1 MNDSL
6 QQEEKMTHS
15 ATHKLTIPAPL
26 RGSETGTFTH
36 YSIAVRLPDIGR
48 RILEENKFR
57 SHIVAE
63 LEDLIEGIPDTPI
76 RPLTDLYAP
85 DAADWREYCLPYLEQ
100 NWLQAPWF
108 FVETYFY
115 RRVMEAT
122 QYFDEGAATEGAD
135 PFAYQKQQGLTTTV
149 STTRNLCGAVKR
161 WLAQPDAQEAA
172 LAYFLH
178 ADLWGNQ
185 ADLSLWPAE
194 KGEQPNSADAH
205 DEFLLVD
212 DTTAVIPHLLS
223 SSSPTRI
230 DLIAD
235 NAGFELVADLC
246 LIDYLLRSETAV
258 TVHLHLKSHPTF
270 VSDALI
276 KDVEATIAFLVADEN
291 EDVRVVGESLR
302 GMVENGRLRLQTHL
316 FWTSPLPMW
325 EIPAELQSQLA
336 ESSLVISK
344 GDANYRRLLGDR
356 HWPFTTPFVDAVSY
370 FPAPLLALR
379 TLKSEIIVNLAE
391 GQADALTTQDPNW
404 LTNGKWGVIQYK
416 ANDKA

>member
-1 MNDSL
+1 
-6 QQEEKMTHS
+6 MTTS
-15 ATHKLTIPAPL
+15 SKPNLTIPPPL

-48 RILEENKFR
+48 RILAENKFR
-57 SHIVAE
+57 SHIAAE

-85 DAADWREYCLPYLEQ
+85 DARDWREYCVPYLEQ

-115 RRVMEAT
+115 RRVLEAT
-122 QYFDEGAATEGAD
+122 QYFEEGAATKEVD
-135 PFAYQKQQGLTTTV
+135 PYAYQKQQGLITK
-149 STTRNLCGAVKR
+149 RAAIRQLCAGVNR
-161 WLAQPDAQEAA
+161 WLAKPGEREQA
-172 LAYFLH
+172 LTYLLH

-194 KGEQPNSADAH
+194 TDEQPDSAYAH

-212 DTTAVIPHLLS
+212 DTTAVIPHLRSL
-223 SSSPTRI
+223 PQPACI

-235 NAGFELVADLC
+235 NAGFELAADLC
-246 LIDYLLRSETAV
+246 LVDYLLRSETAV
-258 TVHLHLKSHPTF
+258 TVRLHLKAHPTF

-276 KDVEATIAFLVADEN
+276 KDAEATIAFLAGDDHAET
-291 EDVRVVGESLR
+291 RIVGESLKEMM
-302 GMVENGRLRLQTHL
+302 GNGRLQLYTHF

-325 EIPAELQSQLA
+325 DMPADLQSQLA
-336 ESSLVISK
+336 ESALIISK

-356 HWPFTTPFVDAVSY
+356 HWPFTTPFADIVAYS
-370 FPAPLLALR
+370 PAPLLALR
-379 TLKSEIIVNLAE
+379 TLKSEIVVNLAE
-391 GQADALTTQDPNW
+391 GQAIALNAQDPDW
-404 LTNGKWGVIQYK
+404 LTNGKWGVIQF
-416 ANDKA
+416 AP

>member
-1 MNDSL
+1 
-6 QQEEKMTHS
+6 MTHF
-15 ATHKLTIPAPL
+15 ATPKLTIPAPL

-36 YSIAVRLPDIGR
+36 YSIAVRLPEIGR
-48 RILEENKFR
+48 RILAENKFR

-63 LEDLIEGIPDTPI
+63 LADLIEGIPDTPI

-115 RRVMEAT
+115 RRVLEAT
-122 QYFDEGAATEGAD
+122 QYFEEGTATQGVD
-135 PFAYQKQQGLTTTV
+135 PFSYQKQQGLVTTA
-149 STTRNLCGAVKR
+149 SAIHHLCASVNR
-161 WLAQPDAQEAA
+161 WLANPEAREAA
-172 LAYFLH
+172 LTHLLH

-212 DTTAVIPHLLS
+212 DTTAVTHLLLS
-223 SSSPTRI
+223 NPTRI
-230 DLIAD
+230 DMIAD

-246 LIDYLLRSETAV
+246 LIEYLLRSETAV
-258 TVHLHLKSHPTF
+258 TIHLHLKAHPTF

-276 KDVEATIAFLVADEN
+276 KDVDATIAFLAADED
-291 EDVRVVGESLR
+291 ETTRAVGESLR
-302 GMVENGRLRLQTHL
+302 GMVENGRLHLHTHL

-325 EIPAELQSQLA
+325 EMPADLKSELAASN
-336 ESSLVISK
+336 LVISK

-356 HWPFTTPFVDAVSY
+356 HWPLTTPFADVVTY

-379 TLKSEIIVNLAE
+379 TLKSEIVVNLAE
-391 GQADALTTQDPNW
+391 GQADALTTQDPDW
-404 LTNGKWGVIQYK
+404 LINGKWGVIQF
-416 ANDKA
+416 AP

>member
-1 MNDSL
+1 
-6 QQEEKMTHS
+6 MTS
-15 ATHKLTIPAPL
+15 PVKQNSIIPAPL

-48 RILEENKFR
+48 RILAENNFR
-57 SHIVAE
+57 SHIVAD

-85 DAADWREYCLPYLEQ
+85 DAANWREYCLPYLEQ

-115 RRVMEAT
+115 RRVIEAT
-122 QYFDEGAATEGAD
+122 QYFEEGAATERVD
-135 PFAYQKQQGLTTTV
+135 PFSYQKQQGLTTTIPAI
-149 STTRNLCGAVKR
+149 RNLCTAVNG
-161 WLAQPDAQEAA
+161 WLAKSEAKENA
-172 LAYFLH
+172 LKHLIH

-205 DEFLLVD
+205 DEFLLTND
-212 DTTAVIPHLLS
+212 STAVIPLLLS
-223 SSSPTRI
+223 PTSTRI

-258 TVHLHLKSHPTF
+258 TIHLHLKAHPTF

-276 KDVEATIAFLVADEN
+276 KDVVETIAFLAQDED
-291 EDVRVVGESLR
+291 EDTRAVGRSL
-302 GMVENGRLRLQTHL
+302 GEMVKNGRLRLQTHL

-325 EIPAELQSQLA
+325 EMPDDLTTQLA
-336 ESSLVISK
+336 ESNLVISK
-344 GDANYRRLLGDR
+344 GDANYRRILGDR
-356 HWPFTTPFVDAVSY
+356 HWPFTAPFADIVSY

-391 GQADALTTQDPNW
+391 GQANTLTIQDPDW
-404 LTNGKWGVIQYK
+404 LTNGKWGIIQFSP
-416 ANDKA
+416 

>member
-1 MNDSL
+1 
-6 QQEEKMTHS
+6 MTS
-15 ATHKLTIPAPL
+15 SQKTQLTIPSPL

-48 RILEENKFR
+48 RILVENNFR

-85 DAADWREYCLPYLEQ
+85 DAADWREYCMPYLEQ

-115 RRVMEAT
+115 RRVLEAT
-122 QYFDEGAATEGAD
+122 QYFDEGAATKGVD
-135 PFAYQKQQGLTTTV
+135 PFAYQKRQGLTTTIAA
-149 STTRNLCGAVKR
+149 TRHLCGAVNR
-161 WLAQPDAQEAA
+161 WLAQPEAQEAA
-172 LAYFLH
+172 LVYLLH

-212 DTTAVIPHLLS
+212 DTTAVIPQLLS
-223 SSSPTRI
+223 TTTRL

-258 TVHLHLKSHPTF
+258 TIHLHLKSHPTF

-276 KDVEATIAFLVADEN
+276 KDVDDTIAFLEADED
-291 EDVRVVGESLR
+291 ETTRVVGESLR
-302 GMVENGRLRLQTHL
+302 GMVENGRLHLQTHL
-316 FWTSPLPMW
+316 FWTSPLPLW
-325 EIPAELQSQLA
+325 EMPADLQSQLA
-336 ESSLVISK
+336 ASNLVISK

-356 HWPFTTPFVDAVSY
+356 HWPFTTPFADVVAY
-370 FPAPLLALR
+370 FPVPLLALR
-379 TLKSEIIVNLAE
+379 TLKSEIVVNLAE
-391 GQADALTTQDPNW
+391 GQAETLNAKDADW
-404 LTNGKWGVIQYK
+404 LTNGKWGVIQF
-416 ANDKA
+416 AP

>member
-1 MNDSL
+1 
-6 QQEEKMTHS
+6 
-15 ATHKLTIPAPL
+15 
-26 RGSETGTFTH
+26 
-36 YSIAVRLPDIGR
+36 RLPEIGR
-48 RILEENKFR
+48 RILAENKFR

-63 LEDLIEGIPDTPI
+63 LADLIEGIPDTPI

-115 RRVMEAT
+115 RRVLEAT
-122 QYFDEGAATEGAD
+122 QYFEEGTATQGVD
-135 PFAYQKQQGLTTTV
+135 PFSYQKQQGLVTTA
-149 STTRNLCGAVKR
+149 SAIHHLCASVNR
-161 WLAQPDAQEAA
+161 WLANPEAREAA
-172 LAYFLH
+172 LTHLLH

-212 DTTAVIPHLLS
+212 DTTAVTHLLLS
-223 SSSPTRI
+223 NPTRI
-230 DLIAD
+230 DMIAD

-246 LIDYLLRSETAV
+246 LIEYLLRSETAV
-258 TVHLHLKSHPTF
+258 TIHLHLKAHPTF

-276 KDVEATIAFLVADEN
+276 KDVDATIAFLAADED
-291 EDVRVVGESLR
+291 ETTRAVGESLR
-302 GMVENGRLRLQTHL
+302 GMVENGRLHLHTHL

-325 EIPAELQSQLA
+325 EMPADLKSELAASN
-336 ESSLVISK
+336 LVISK

-356 HWPFTTPFVDAVSY
+356 HWPLTTPFADVVTY

-379 TLKSEIIVNLAE
+379 TLKSEIVVNLAE
-391 GQADALTTQDPNW
+391 GQADALTTQDPDW
-404 LTNGKWGVIQYK
+404 LINGKWGVIQF
-416 ANDKA
+416 AP

>member
-1 MNDSL
+1 
-6 QQEEKMTHS
+6 MTHF
-15 ATHKLTIPAPL
+15 ATPNLTIPTPL
-26 RGSETGTFTH
+26 HGSETGTFTH
-36 YSIAVRLPDIGR
+36 YSIAVRLPEIGR

-63 LEDLIEGIPDTPI
+63 LEDLIDGIPHAPI

-85 DAADWREYCLPYLEQ
+85 DASDWRTYCLPYLEQ

-115 RRVMEAT
+115 RRVLEAT
-122 QYFDEGAATEGAD
+122 QYFEEGAATHEVD

-149 STTRNLCGAVKR
+149 PAIRKLCAAVNR
-161 WLAQPDAQEAA
+161 WLAKGTEAKADA
-172 LAYFLH
+172 LAHLLA

-194 KGEQPNSADAH
+194 KGEQPSSADAH
-205 DEFLLVD
+205 DEFLLAD
-212 DTTAVIPHLLS
+212 ETTAVISHLLS
-223 SSSPTRI
+223 PTTTRI
-230 DLIAD
+230 DIIAD

-246 LIDYLLRSETAV
+246 LLDYLLRGETAV
-258 TVHLHLKSHPTF
+258 TVYLHLKAHPTF

-276 KDVEATIAFLVADEN
+276 KDVEATIAFLAGDED
-291 EDVRVVGESLR
+291 EGTRLVGESLAA
-302 GMVENGRLRLQTHL
+302 MVENGRLRLQTHF

-325 EIPAELQSQLA
+325 EMPADLRQQLA
-336 ESSLVISK
+336 QSHLTLSK

-356 HWPFTTPFVDAVSY
+356 HWPFTTPFADIVSY

-379 TLKSEIIVNLAE
+379 TLKSEIIVGLGE
-391 GQADALTTQDPNW
+391 GQANTRAAQDPDW
-404 LTNGKWGVIQYK
+404 LTNGKWGVIQFSP
-416 ANDKA
+416 

>member
-1 MNDSL
+1 
-6 QQEEKMTHS
+6 MTS
-15 ATHKLTIPAPL
+15 PIKSNLAIPAPL

-48 RILEENKFR
+48 RILAENKFR
-57 SHIVAE
+57 SHIVAD
-63 LEDLIEGIPDTPI
+63 LEDLFEGIPNSPI

-85 DAADWREYCLPYLEQ
+85 DAADWRAYCLPYLEQ
-100 NWLQAPWF
+100 SWLQAPWF

-115 RRVMEAT
+115 RRVLEAT
-122 QYFDEGAATEGAD
+122 QYFEEGAATKSVD
-135 PFAYQKQQGLTTTV
+135 PYAYQKQQGLIMTV
-149 STTRNLCGAVKR
+149 PAIRNLCAAVNR
-161 WLAQPDAQEAA
+161 WLAKPEANESA
-172 LAYFLH
+172 LTHLLH

-194 KGEQPNSADAH
+194 NDDQPNSADAH

-246 LIDYLLRSETAV
+246 LIDYVLRSETAV

-291 EDVRVVGESLR
+291 EDVRVVGESLK
-302 GMVENGRLRLQTHL
+302 GMVENGRLHLQTHL

-325 EIPAELQSQLA
+325 EMPADLQSQLA
-336 ESSLVISK
+336 ESNLVISK

-356 HWPFTTPFVDAVSY
+356 HWPFTTPFVDVVAY
-370 FPAPLLALR
+370 FPVPLLALR
-379 TLKSEIIVNLAE
+379 TLKSEIVVNLAE
-391 GQADALTTQDPNW
+391 GQVETLNAKDADW
-404 LTNGKWGVIQYK
+404 LTNGKWGVIQFSP
-416 ANDKA
+416 

>member
-1 MNDSL
+1 
-6 QQEEKMTHS
+6 MTNS
-15 ATHKLTIPAPL
+15 MKQNLDIPAPL
-26 RGSETGTFTH
+26 HGSETGTFTH

-48 RILEENKFR
+48 RILAENKFR
-57 SHIVAE
+57 SHIVAD

-122 QYFDEGAATEGAD
+122 QYFEDGAATEGTD
-135 PFAYQKQQGLTTTV
+135 PFAYQKQQGLTTTL
-149 STTRNLCGAVKR
+149 SAIQNLCATVNR
-161 WLAQPDAQEAA
+161 WLAKPEAKDAA
-172 LAYFLH
+172 LTHLLH

-185 ADLSLWPAE
+185 ADLSLWPAD
-194 KGEQPNSADAH
+194 KGEQPDSADAQ

-212 DTTAVIPHLLS
+212 NTTAVVPHLLS
-223 SSSPTRI
+223 SPNTRI

-258 TVHLHLKSHPTF
+258 TVHLHLKTHPTF

-276 KDVEATIAFLVADEN
+276 KDVENTIDFLANDGDEN
-291 EDVRVVGESLR
+291 AYIVGKSLR
-302 GMVENGRLRLQTHL
+302 EMVENCRLQLQTHF

-325 EIPAELQSQLA
+325 EMPDSLKNQLA
-336 ESSLVISK
+336 KSNLIISK
-344 GDANYRRLLGDR
+344 GDANYRRILGDR
-356 HWPFTTPFVDAVSY
+356 HWPVTTLFTDIVSY

-391 GQADALTTQDPNW
+391 NQANILNTQDPDW
-404 LTNGKWGVIQYK
+404 LTDGKWGVIQF
-416 ANDKA
+416 AP